1 MAVTLNDKIISI
13 TREDLKRDG
22 LSDETIDRL
31 ELLRDKYPFAEFLDS
46 EVEWQRLVFLKWM
59 REQGRIAK

>member
-46 EVEWQRLVFLKWM
+46 EVEWQRLVFFKWM